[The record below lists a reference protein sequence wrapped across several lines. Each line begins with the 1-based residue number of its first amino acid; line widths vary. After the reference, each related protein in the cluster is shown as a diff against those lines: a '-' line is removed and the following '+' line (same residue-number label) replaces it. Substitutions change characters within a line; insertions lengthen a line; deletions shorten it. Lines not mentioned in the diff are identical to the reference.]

1 MKPSLRRAFQ
11 VVPLAL
17 PVLAALLAL
26 SACGGGDPTPTL
38 APGAPTHTPVPP
50 STPVVGTPTPT
61 LVPTATPDAPV
72 VDSGPVERGTGDVDG
87 VMFVVS
93 EGSKA
98 TFAVDE
104 ELASGTL
111 PGYEAVMQTIGLT
124 GEVRLDGGPS
134 TVSIDLHSMTSDQE
148 FRDRYVRTRM
158 FPNDPSATITFGDL
172 TPLPDGFTAGDEVA
186 TDVVGTLNI
195 KGYDAPLTFAVQA
208 RDDGGSVFVLGRT
221 TFTWDDLQL
230 PKPSVRSV
238 VSLGDEVRV
247 EVLLSLEP
255 QPAS

>member
-11 VVPLAL
+11 VVPLAI

-87 VMFVVS
+87 VVFVVS

-134 TVSIDLHSMTSDQE
+134 TGV
-148 FRDRYVRTRM
+148 DRPPQHDERSRVPRPLRPHPYVPER
-158 FPNDPSATITFGDL
+158 
-172 TPLPDGFTAGDEVA
+172 PL
-186 TDVVGTLNI
+186 
-195 KGYDAPLTFAVQA
+195 
-208 RDDGGSVFVLGRT
+208 RDDH
-221 TFTWDDLQL
+221 
-230 PKPSVRSV
+230 VR
-238 VSLGDEVRV
+238 
-247 EVLLSLEP
+247 
-255 QPAS
+255 